1 MKVYIKNKAIS
12 LGGSSDVLDENQ
24 NPIYKVK
31 GKVFSPTKVK
41 KMYDMEGKLLY
52 KIRNRW
58 FNFFANK
65 TYIFNAENTKVATIK
80 KDKWS
85 INTKYEIEDCVDDM
99 QIEGKLFRRD
109 SKIMRNGKQVGMI
122 TQEFTIIADCF
133 CLEAEEAEVP
143 FLTALVIGFD
153 NIKDKIQK
161 DK

>member
-1 MKVYIKNKAIS
+1 
-12 LGGSSDVLDENQ
+12 
-24 NPIYKVK
+24 
-31 GKVFSPTKVK
+31 
-41 KMYDMEGKLLY
+41 MEGKLLY

-85 INTKYEIEDCVDDM
+85 VNTKYEIEDCVDDM

-122 TQEFTIIADCF
+122 TQEFT
-133 CLEAEEAEVP
+133 EVP

-153 NIKDKIQK
+153 NINDKIQK
-161 DK
+161 DN